1 MKLTDAISQAVLLTG
16 AAVEPSV
23 MCRWLS
29 ELDGQLSLTLYK
41 TDAIIQYQLPG
52 EGQESPALLV
62 PYPWDGMYIHYLEAM
77 CYYTTG
83 DFGRYQNS
91 MAMFNLGEKRFREWC
106 IRMHYPALGDTLKE
120 MAEGTT
126 AVADPT
132 SALSNIKYY
141 LSAYAIAVKH
151 GYKGSETQWLESL
164 VGPQGEKGTP
174 FTYADFTPAQ
184 LAALTGPQGPQGETG
199 PRGEKGDTGAQ
210 GPKGDT
216 GARGPAGPAGE
227 SIVGPQG
234 PKGDTG
240 EQGPKGE
247 TGDTG
252 PKGPKGD
259 TGETGARGNRV
270 WTTFNYPE
278 DNSANGVQKGDL
290 WIVPAKYG
298 DLVRND
304 LASYTGTPHDWEYVC
319 HMEGTDGATWYN
331 GTKDPTEYDLDTP
344 TGKVGDYYLN
354 TSDGYVW
361 QRQMVTGS
369 GGVQKAQWVGVGNIR
384 GPQGIQG
391 IQGPQGVKGI
401 QGDKGDTGAQGPQG
415 IQGPQGEKGDTGEQ
429 GPQGI
434 QGVKGD
440 TGAQGPQG
448 KTGPQ
453 GERGPTGP
461 QGPQGAKGDTGA
473 GFVVKGYYATA
484 SALSAAVTSPAAGD
498 AYGVGAG
505 EPYDIYIYDGV
516 GKKWVNNGP
525 LQGAKGDTGPQG
537 PRGEKGDPGEKGATG
552 ATGATGPQGPKG
564 DAFTYADFTAAQLA
578 ALTGPQGPKGDTGPQ
593 GPQGV
598 KGDTGE
604 KGATGAT
611 GPQGPTG
618 PKGADGSNGVT
629 PTIGSNGNWYLGTT
643 DTGKPSRGAT
653 GSQGPQGNTGP
664 KGPQGEKGSTGAT
677 GPQGPKGE
685 KGATGATGPQ
695 GPKPVKGTDYW
706 TAADQT
712 KIVKDVLAA
721 LPVWNGGSY

>member
-16 AAVEPSV
+16 AAVDQSV

-29 ELDGQLSLTLYK
+29 ELDGKLSLTLYK
-41 TDAIIQYQLPG
+41 TDAIINYQMPG
-52 EGQESPALLV
+52 EDEENPALLV

-91 MAMFNLGEKRFREWC
+91 MAMYNQGEKAFREWC

-120 MAEGTT
+120 MAEGAV

-184 LAALTGPQGPQGETG
+184 LAALTGPRGPKGETG
-199 PRGEKGDTGAQ
+199 QQGEKGDTGAQ

-216 GARGPAGPAGE
+216 GAQGPAGPAGE

-240 EQGPKGE
+240 DQGPKGE

-259 TGETGARGNRV
+259 PGA
-270 WTTFNYPE
+270 
-278 DNSANGVQKGDL
+278 
-290 WIVPAKYG
+290 
-298 DLVRND
+298 
-304 LASYTGTPHDWEYVC
+304 
-319 HMEGTDGATWYN
+319 
-331 GTKDPTEYDLDTP
+331 
-344 TGKVGDYYLN
+344 
-354 TSDGYVW
+354 
-361 QRQMVTGS
+361 
-369 GGVQKAQWVGVGNIR
+369 
-384 GPQGIQG
+384 
-391 IQGPQGVKGI
+391 
-401 QGDKGDTGAQGPQG
+401 TGAQGPQG
-415 IQGPQGEKGDTGEQ
+415 IQGPKGEKGDTGEQ

-461 QGPQGAKGDTGA
+461 QGPTGAKGDTGA

-498 AYGVGAG
+498 AYGVGTG

-537 PRGEKGDPGEKGATG
+537 PKGDQGPQGEKGATG

-578 ALTGPQGPKGDTGPQ
+578 ALTGPQGPKGDTGPTGPQGPTGATGATGETGPQ
-593 GPQGV
+593 GPQ
-598 KGDTGE
+598 GE

-611 GPQGPTG
+611 GP
-618 PKGADGSNGVT
+618 
-629 PTIGSNGNWYLGTT
+629 
-643 DTGKPSRGAT
+643 
-653 GSQGPQGNTGP
+653 
-664 KGPQGEKGSTGAT
+664 KGPQ
-677 GPQGPKGE
+677 GE

-706 TAADQT
+706 TAAD
-712 KIVKDVLAA
+712 KSAMVNDVLAA

>member
-16 AAVEPSV
+16 AAVDQSV

-29 ELDGQLSLTLYK
+29 ELDGKLSLTLYK
-41 TDAIIQYQLPG
+41 TDSIIQYQMPG

-91 MAMFNLGEKRFREWC
+91 MAMYNQGEKAFREWC

-126 AVADPT
+126 AVVDPT

-151 GYKGSETQWLESL
+151 GYKGSEEQWLESL

-216 GARGPAGPAGE
+216 GAQGPAGPAGE

-259 TGETGARGNRV
+259 TGATGARGSRV
-270 WTTFNYPE
+270 WVTFDYPE
-278 DNSANGVQKGDL
+278 DNPANGVQAGDL

-298 DLVRND
+298 DLSQND
-304 LASYTGTPHDWEYVC
+304 LASYTGMPHNWEYVC
-319 HMEGTDGATWYN
+319 NMEGTDGATWYN

-401 QGDKGDTGAQGPQG
+401 QGDKGDTG
-415 IQGPQGEKGDTGEQ
+415 
-429 GPQGI
+429 
-434 QGVKGD
+434 
-440 TGAQGPQG
+440 
-448 KTGPQ
+448 
-453 GERGPTGP
+453 P
-461 QGPQGAKGDTGA
+461 QGPKGEKGDTGA

-484 SALSAAVTSPAAGD
+484 SALSAAVTSPAVGD

-525 LQGAKGDTGPQG
+525 LQGAKGDPGPQG
-537 PRGEKGDPGEKGATG
+537 PRGDPGEK
-552 ATGATGPQGPKG
+552 GATGPQGPKG

-578 ALTGPQGPKGDTGPQ
+578 ALTGPQGPKGDPGPQ
-593 GPQGV
+593 GPQG
-598 KGDTGE
+598 E
-604 KGATGAT
+604 K
-611 GPQGPTG
+611 
-618 PKGADGSNGVT
+618 
-629 PTIGSNGNWYLGTT
+629 
-643 DTGKPSRGAT
+643 
-653 GSQGPQGNTGP
+653 
-664 KGPQGEKGSTGAT
+664 
-677 GPQGPKGE
+677 
-685 KGATGATGPQ
+685 GATGPQ
-695 GPKPVKGTDYW
+695 GPKPVRGTDYW

-712 KIVKDVLAA
+712 KIVSDVLAA

>member
-16 AAVEPSV
+16 AAVDQSV

-41 TDAIIQYQLPG
+41 TDSIIQYQMPG
-52 EGQESPALLV
+52 ENEESPVLLV

-126 AVADPT
+126 AVVDPT

-151 GYKGSETQWLESL
+151 GYNGSEEQWLESL

-216 GARGPAGPAGE
+216 G
-227 SIVGPQG
+227 
-234 PKGDTG
+234 

-247 TGDTG
+247 
-252 PKGPKGD
+252 
-259 TGETGARGNRV
+259 
-270 WTTFNYPE
+270 
-278 DNSANGVQKGDL
+278 
-290 WIVPAKYG
+290 
-298 DLVRND
+298 
-304 LASYTGTPHDWEYVC
+304 
-319 HMEGTDGATWYN
+319 
-331 GTKDPTEYDLDTP
+331 
-344 TGKVGDYYLN
+344 
-354 TSDGYVW
+354 
-361 QRQMVTGS
+361 
-369 GGVQKAQWVGVGNIR
+369 
-384 GPQGIQG
+384 
-391 IQGPQGVKGI
+391 
-401 QGDKGDTGAQGPQG
+401 
-415 IQGPQGEKGDTGEQ
+415 
-429 GPQGI
+429 
-434 QGVKGD
+434 
-440 TGAQGPQG
+440 
-448 KTGPQ
+448 TGPQ

-505 EPYDIYIYDGV
+505 EPYDIYVYDGV

-552 ATGATGPQGPKG
+552 ATGPQGP
-564 DAFTYADFTAAQLA
+564 A
-578 ALTGPQGPKGDTGPQ
+578 
-593 GPQGV
+593 
-598 KGDTGE
+598 
-604 KGATGAT
+604 
-611 GPQGPTG
+611 G

-653 GSQGPQGNTGP
+653 GSQGPQGN
-664 KGPQGEKGSTGAT
+664 A
-677 GPQGPKGE
+677 
-685 KGATGATGPQ
+685 GPQ

-706 TAADQT
+706 TAADKAAMVQ
-712 KIVKDVLAA
+712 DVLAA
-721 LPVWNGGSY
+721 LPTYDGSVS

>member
-16 AAVEPSV
+16 AAVDQSV

-41 TDAIIQYQLPG
+41 TDSIIQYQLPG

-126 AVADPT
+126 AVVDPT
-132 SALSNIKYY
+132 SSLSNIKYY

-151 GYKGSETQWLESL
+151 GYKGGEEQWLESL
-164 VGPQGEKGTP
+164 VGPPGEKGTP
-174 FTYADFTPAQ
+174 FTYADFTPEQ

-210 GPKGDT
+210 G
-216 GARGPAGPAGE
+216 
-227 SIVGPQG
+227 
-234 PKGDTG
+234 
-240 EQGPKGE
+240 
-247 TGDTG
+247 
-252 PKGPKGD
+252 
-259 TGETGARGNRV
+259 
-270 WTTFNYPE
+270 
-278 DNSANGVQKGDL
+278 L
-290 WIVPAKYG
+290 
-298 DLVRND
+298 
-304 LASYTGTPHDWEYVC
+304 
-319 HMEGTDGATWYN
+319 
-331 GTKDPTEYDLDTP
+331 
-344 TGKVGDYYLN
+344 
-354 TSDGYVW
+354 
-361 QRQMVTGS
+361 
-369 GGVQKAQWVGVGNIR
+369 
-384 GPQGIQG
+384 
-391 IQGPQGVKGI
+391 
-401 QGDKGDTGAQGPQG
+401 KGDTGAQGPQG
-415 IQGPQGEKGDTGEQ
+415 EKGDTGATGAVGPQGPKGEKGDPGAT

-434 QGVKGD
+434 QGPK
-440 TGAQGPQG
+440 
-448 KTGPQ
+448 
-453 GERGPTGP
+453 
-461 QGPQGAKGDTGA
+461 
-473 GFVVKGYYATA
+473 
-484 SALSAAVTSPAAGD
+484 
-498 AYGVGAG
+498 
-505 EPYDIYIYDGV
+505 
-516 GKKWVNNGP
+516 
-525 LQGAKGDTGPQG
+525 
-537 PRGEKGDPGEKGATG
+537 GEKGATG

-578 ALTGPQGPKGDTGPQ
+578 ALTGPQGAKGDTGPQ

-598 KGDTGE
+598 KGDPGE
-604 KGATGAT
+604 KGATGET
-611 GPQGPTG
+611 GPQGPAG

-664 KGPQGEKGSTGAT
+664 
-677 GPQGPKGE
+677 
-685 KGATGATGPQ
+685 Q

-721 LPVWNGGSY
+721 LPVWNGGNY

>member
-41 TDAIIQYQLPG
+41 TDSIIQYQMPG

-91 MAMFNLGEKRFREWC
+91 MAMYNQGEKAFREWC

-126 AVADPT
+126 AVVDPT

-151 GYKGSETQWLESL
+151 GYKGSEEQWLESL
-164 VGPQGEKGTP
+164 VGPQGEKGAP

-216 GARGPAGPAGE
+216 GAQGPAGPAGE

-259 TGETGARGNRV
+259 TGDTGARGNRV
-270 WTTFNYPE
+270 WTTSSYPE
-278 DNSANGVQKGDL
+278 DNSANGVQAGDL

-298 DLVRND
+298 DLSQND
-304 LASYTGTPHDWEYVC
+304 LAIYSGTPHDWEYVC

-331 GTKDPTEYDLDTP
+331 GTKAPTEYDLDTP
-344 TGKVGDYYLN
+344 NGKVGDYYLD
-354 TSDGYVW
+354 TSNGDVW
-361 QRQMVTGS
+361 QRQMVNGS
-369 GGVQKAQWVGVGNIR
+369 GGMQAAQWVGVGNIR

-484 SALSAAVTSPAAGD
+484 AALSAAVTSPAAGD

-578 ALTGPQGPKGDTGPQ
+578 ALTGPQGPKGDTGLTGPQ

-598 KGDTGE
+598 KGDT
-604 KGATGAT
+604 
-611 GPQGPTG
+611 
-618 PKGADGSNGVT
+618 
-629 PTIGSNGNWYLGTT
+629 
-643 DTGKPSRGAT
+643 
-653 GSQGPQGNTGP
+653 
-664 KGPQGEKGSTGAT
+664 
-677 GPQGPKGE
+677 GE

-706 TAADQT
+706 TAADQN